1 MAESCISQPPL
12 GSGFHARP
20 RRLTRYTADHL
31 SRDNCNDLH
40 RPGSLAG
47 EDTHQELAISHF
59 DGVGWRE
66 DGLRLRQL
74 SKIPSSAS
82 NIRSVK
88 FNLTRVDRDMFQNAL
103 AKIKDPE
110 KREEAQL
117 YYLTSQGESTEP
129 LHFPKKLVAAALK
142 NLPNLESV
150 TFTWVECP
158 WKKHMAAG
166 SPSFE
171 DESLARAGNEVFK
184 TQQTIVE
191 ALRERNLP
199 LKCLTLEPFMPRCVL
214 SLSFFDP
221 TVSTVFGSITRL
233 ALKLDYGVSV
243 FKPDYLNCFISLMPN
258 IQHLSI
264 HAWSVKDEAPG
275 IDFYIKKRLPY
286 LESIDFSY
294 LKIKYGALAK
304 FFSDH
309 GSTIKRANL
318 DNMFL
323 WCEQSGKWNLGWDNL
338 LLEMK
343 DNMTALQSIRF
354 SGLFT
359 DDAGQNQV
367 FLRRNSTG
375 MRARRQRYFSGR
387 DEFAQ
392 PLESCVLVNLES
404 VTYQRS
410 ARKRTAGLLTPPPDC
425 Y

>member
-1 MAESCISQPPL
+1 M
-12 GSGFHARP
+12 
-20 RRLTRYTADHL
+20 ADHL
-31 SRDNCNDLH
+31 SQDNSNDLH
-40 RPGSLAG
+40 RPDSRTG

-59 DGVGWRE
+59 DGVVWRE
-66 DGLRLRQL
+66 DGLRLHQL

-82 NIRSVK
+82 HIRSVK
-88 FNLTRVDRDMFQNAL
+88 FNLTRVDRDMFQKAL
-103 AKIKDPE
+103 AKINDPE

-117 YYLTSQGESTEP
+117 YYLTSQGEATKP
-129 LHFPKKLVAAALK
+129 LHFPRKSVAAALK

-158 WKKHMAAG
+158 WKIYMVAG

-214 SLSFFDP
+214 ALSSFDP

-233 ALKLDYGVSV
+233 TLKLDYGVSV

-275 IDFYIKKRLPY
+275 IDFYIKKRLRY

-309 GSTIKRANL
+309 GSTITRANL

-323 WCEQSGKWNLGWDNL
+323 WREQAGKWNLGWDNM

-343 DNMTALQSIRF
+343 DSLTALQRIRL
-354 SGLFT
+354 SGAFT

-367 FLRRNSTG
+367 FLRRNNVGVRT
-375 MRARRQRYFSGR
+375 RRKRYFSER
-387 DEFAQ
+387 DEFAP
-392 PLESCVLVNLES
+392 PLESCALVNLES

-410 ARKRTAGLLTPPPDC
+410 AKKRTWEPLTPPPDC